1 MRNRLTEFFIP
12 KKRNKQPLKRS
23 MSGYETEMFIL
34 KNDGSIDHS
43 DKLLPLAKKQ
53 GLSATAE
60 CAQSMIEVLCLPH
73 KKLSSTSLNLIDNLI
88 QLNDLAKKNDLHLYP
103 FATYPGLNKPKFRKK
118 EWYQIK
124 QKIFGRAFANA
135 GLCCGYHQHYALPR
149 GMYNPKTQ
157 FLNYRVNSRVK
168 RTLIDSYNF
177 LNAIDPVIT
186 TLLQSSP
193 FVNNQNIAKDSRVV
207 IYRGGQ
213 KLDYMDGLYAKQQ
226 FFGALS
232 PYKQTLGDLI
242 STLKRK
248 HQKWQKLMVDHG
260 FGSTKFAKSQNI
272 LHFSWNPVKVNP
284 KGTLE
289 YRGGDMNY
297 LSNVFGVATMIK
309 FALREI
315 QRNFKLIIPMDIEL
329 KEAFRVEENLVFI
342 PPQTTVRKELQKL
355 SAYQGL
361 QSRKIQV
368 YTAQFFK
375 FIKSI
380 VPRDYA
386 PALKPIKRIINSQE
400 TVSDQILKKAGKKGC
415 SEKIPE
421 DYAKELALYF
431 AEKFEKDLSKTKHL
445 LEKMDI

>member
-1 MRNRLTEFFIP
+1 MKNRLTEFFIP

-23 MSGYETEMFIL
+23 MSGYETEMFVL

-53 GLSATAE
+53 GLSVTPE
-60 CAQSMIEVLCLPH
+60 CAQAMIEVLCLPH

-103 FATYPGLNKPKFRKK
+103 FATYPGTNKPKFRKK

-124 QKIFGRAFANA
+124 QKIFGKAFTNA

-177 LNAIDPVIT
+177 LNAIDPIIT

-193 FVNNQNIAKDSRVV
+193 FVNNQNLAKDSRVV

-342 PPQTTVRKELQKL
+342 PPQTTVRKELQKF
-355 SAYQGL
+355 SAYEG
-361 QSRKIQV
+361 
-368 YTAQFFK
+368 
-375 FIKSI
+375 
-380 VPRDYA
+380 
-386 PALKPIKRIINSQE
+386 
-400 TVSDQILKKAGKKGC
+400 QIGRA
-415 SEKIPE
+415 
-421 DYAKELALYF
+421 
-431 AEKFEKDLSKTKHL
+431 HV
-445 LEKMDI
+445 